1 MIRNNYHSI
10 HLNMAMSL
18 NMAFVLEQVA
28 ARSVEAAAVAF
39 AVFVAADIRRIAA
52 SYHLQ
57 DNNLYMDIL
66 EVHSNNN
73 TFILSPFSLN
83 IFKGENE
90 CDILYICTSGSLT
103 CFFLFFKRNLRF
115 FSYK

>member
-1 MIRNNYHSI
+1 MIRNNYHST

-18 NMAFVLEQVA
+18 NTAFVLEQVA
-28 ARSVEAAAVAF
+28 ARAVEAAAVAF

-66 EVHSNNN
+66 AVHSNN

>member
-18 NMAFVLEQVA
+18 NTAFVLEQVA
-28 ARSVEAAAVAF
+28 AEAVAF
-39 AVFVAADIRRIAA
+39 VAVDTLRIAA

-57 DNNLYMDIL
+57 HNNLYTDIL
-66 EVHSNNN
+66 EVRSNN
-73 TFILSPFSLN
+73 TFILSPFFLN

>member
-18 NMAFVLEQVA
+18 NTAFVLEQVA
-28 ARSVEAAAVAF
+28 AEAV
-39 AVFVAADIRRIAA
+39 VFVAVDTLRIAA

-57 DNNLYMDIL
+57 HNNLYTDIL
-66 EVHSNNN
+66 EVRNNN
-73 TFILSPFSLN
+73 TFILSPFFLN

>member
-18 NMAFVLEQVA
+18 NTAFVLEQVA
-28 ARSVEAAAVAF
+28 VEVVALV
-39 AVFVAADIRRIAA
+39 VFVAVDTFQIAA
-52 SYHLQ
+52 SYHLP
-57 DNNLYMDIL
+57 DNNLYTGIL
-66 EVHSNNN
+66 EVHSNN
-73 TFILSPFSLN
+73 TSILSPFSLN

-90 CDILYICTSGSLT
+90 CDTLYICTSGSLAR
-103 CFFLFFKRNLRF
+103 FFLFFKRNLRF

>member
-18 NMAFVLEQVA
+18 NTAFVLGQVA
-28 ARSVEAAAVAF
+28 AEAVAF
-39 AVFVAADIRRIAA
+39 AVFVAVDTLRIAA

-57 DNNLYMDIL
+57 HNNLYTDIL
-66 EVHSNNN
+66 EVRSNN
-73 TFILSPFSLN
+73 TFILSPFFLN